1 MVINI
6 AASTRFHLANL
17 VVELE
22 RMGHDVRFYS
32 YVPPRRLMSYGLSQ
46 KSIVPLFWLFIP
58 VIALLRLSG
67 RAAWSIKLEWFL
79 LDFVVGHFMRRCDV
93 FIAMSAIYVD
103 SFRRARGKYGAKLF
117 LERGS
122 MHALSLKK
130 LYDQAGLD
138 RNRTYGNIYYSLVS
152 DYAIRREQQ
161 MYEYV
166 DVISIPSDHVAKS
179 FVKNGISVEKLF
191 VNPYG
196 ENLTRFPPTQLDQ
209 SGKRIYDVIMVGNW
223 SWMKGCDLLIEACR
237 MGGISL
243 LHVGAHSMPF
253 PEEEL
258 FHSVGTVDQREI
270 TNYMAQARVFV
281 LPSRQEGLALVLV
294 QAALSGLPIVCSENS
309 GGTTI
314 KRMINDDANV
324 HIVDRLNVACLR
336 DTLQKALASAKK
348 LTGTRK
354 YADNLTQRCS
364 AEQYAL
370 RYHQRLVEI
379 L

>member
-1 MVINI
+1 MIINI

-22 RMGHDVRFYS
+22 KMGHDVHFYS
-32 YVPPRRLMSYGLSQ
+32 YVPPSRLKSYGLSQ
-46 KSIVPLFWLFIP
+46 KSIVPLFWLFVP
-58 VIALLRLSG
+58 VIALLRLSK

-79 LDFVVGHFMRRCDV
+79 LDFIVGHFMRRCDV

-103 SFRRARGKYGAKLF
+103 SFKRARDKFGAKLF

-122 MHALSLKK
+122 MHALSLKE
-130 LYDQAGLD
+130 LYDQAGFD
-138 RNRTYGNIYYSLVS
+138 RNCTNGNIYYALVS
-152 DYAIRREQQ
+152 DYAIKRELQ

-166 DVISIPSDHVAKS
+166 DVVSIPSDHVAKS
-179 FVKNGISVEKLF
+179 FVKYGVPDEKLF

-196 ENLTRFPPTQLDQ
+196 ENLTRFPPTQLDK

-253 PEEEL
+253 PEGEL

-270 TNYMAQARVFV
+270 TKYMGRARVFV

-314 KRMINDDANV
+314 RRMLNNDTNLHMLEDLNAVCVCDA
-324 HIVDRLNVACLR
+324 
-336 DTLQKALASAKK
+336 LQKALVSAKMQ
-348 LTGTRK
+348 TGARK
-354 YADNLTQRCS
+354 YADNLTYLFS